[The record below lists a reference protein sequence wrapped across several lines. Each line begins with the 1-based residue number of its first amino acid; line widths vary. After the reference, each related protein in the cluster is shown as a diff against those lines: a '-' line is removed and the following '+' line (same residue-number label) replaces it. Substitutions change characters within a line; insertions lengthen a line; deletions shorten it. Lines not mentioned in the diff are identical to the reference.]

1 MKRSLISPVLVALF
15 LAAPF
20 GCSSSSNGKNSDD
33 LVSPDASQKELP
45 GGGDVAPELDL
56 TPDVVPADDLPNS
69 LAVAFLRPDKGVPLT
84 DDEIRAFTLR
94 VLRFLK
100 EKRYFDYVL
109 YTTHGVDA
117 STGKRDFQFW
127 YNEHFRKDG
136 DTVTFYHPVNL
147 NDGGHNLHIPFSRVL
162 GNVIAAN
169 LLVDDPVVE
178 LAAEQLC
185 KGMSA
190 SMLGMVYDEDDPLP
204 HLMTRNI
211 ATFNHSFLTHDG
223 KKKAVD
229 YSGWYSP
236 YERWNCDRFL
246 YENNP
251 YWGEV
256 WVTNLRSKD
265 DVPHIFR
272 LIPVLR
278 YGVSRTIS
286 PKVKEA
292 CGESLELLESFARD
306 IVEAGYRIRTKDGE
320 GTPYMPGFTDDPEL
334 NKNQGDLASF
344 IHYLEVLPEGEC
356 NARRTAELI
365 GYHAPVKENC
375 GTGEPGLY
383 DGIAF
388 EINRYNKR
396 ICRYF
401 HVGHVANALVNSDN
415 EATLQLLDGL
425 EERMDLEFATPP
437 GERQYTQSRW
447 DADLSLYLAQSHVY
461 GYPLVSSEARMIQE
475 YYLRALD
482 KMEDWPYWDPW
493 ADSVPDGDLGGYRPP
508 SCEGQD
514 EEQVC
519 WWGVEDLAQV
529 FETCWSPFLNPAS
542 KVYVDCE
549 IVRDPSRW
557 DDQ

>member
-1 MKRSLISPVLVALF
+1 VLSGPDGAQADLSDREDAAL
-15 LAAPF
+15 
-20 GCSSSSNGKNSDD
+20 
-33 LVSPDASQKELP
+33 
-45 GGGDVAPELDL
+45 ELDL
-56 TPDVVPADDLPNS
+56 TPDVLPGDELPNS
-69 LAVAFLRPDKGVPLT
+69 LGVTFVRPDEGVPLT
-84 DDEIRAFTLR
+84 DDEIRTFTLR
-94 VLRFLK
+94 VLRFLQ

-136 DTVTFYHPVNL
+136 DTVTFYHPQNL

-162 GNVIAAN
+162 GNIIAAN
-169 LLVDDPVVE
+169 LLVDDPVVA

-190 SMLGMVYDEDDPLP
+190 SMLGMVYDDDDPLP

-211 ATFNHSFLTHDG
+211 ATFNHSFVTHDG

-236 YERWNCDRFL
+236 YQRWNCDRFL

-278 YGVSRTIS
+278 YGVSRTTS

-306 IVEAGYRIRTKDGE
+306 IVESGYRIRTKDAD

-344 IHYLEVLPEGEC
+344 IHYIDVLPEGEC

-365 GYHAPVKENC
+365 GFHAPVIEDC
-375 GTGEPGLY
+375 GRGEPGLY

-401 HVGHVANALVNSDN
+401 HVGHIANALVNSDN
-415 EATLQLLDGL
+415 AAAALLLDGL
-425 EERMDLEFATPP
+425 RERMDMEFATPS
-437 GERQYTQSRW
+437 EQIQYTRARW
-447 DADLSLYLAQSHVY
+447 DNDLSLYLAQGHVY
-461 GYPLVSSEARMIQE
+461 GYPLTSKEARMIQE
-475 YYLRALD
+475 DYQRALD
-482 KMEDWPYWDPW
+482 KMDDWPFWDPW
-493 ADSVPDGDLGGYRPP
+493 ADSVPDGEHGGYRPP
-508 SCEGQD
+508 SCEGQGD
-514 EEQVC
+514 EQVC
-519 WWGVEDLAQV
+519 WWSVEDLAQV

-542 KVYVDCE
+542 KTYVDCDL
-549 IVRDPSRW
+549 VRDPSRW
-557 DDQ
+557 SEQ